1 MMSEHYRK
9 AVALVAAFLDPEGR
23 QILEAAL
30 NVISLPGAFV

>member
-9 AVALVAAFLDPEGR
+9 AVTLIAALPDPEGR

-30 NVISLPGAFV
+30 NVVPLPGAFV